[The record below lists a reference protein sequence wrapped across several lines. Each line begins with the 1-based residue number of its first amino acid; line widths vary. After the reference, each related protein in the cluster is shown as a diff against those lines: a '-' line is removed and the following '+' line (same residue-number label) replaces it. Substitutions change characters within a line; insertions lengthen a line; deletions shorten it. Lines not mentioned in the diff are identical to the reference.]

1 LLYHYFSIF
10 GTKWKQPRMTFK
22 SRFIFILFFSLFI
35 STTDNVFS
43 QHIIRGLVTDS
54 ISNEPLP
61 FVSVFLKGTSIGTVT
76 DNAGKFSLKILHTNH
91 ILIIRSLGYKE
102 KTLKPPGE
110 KEAALS
116 IRLSPTSKQM
126 SEIVVRSKG
135 IKYKKKDNPAV
146 FFVKKVIDSKN
157 KYSPLNKEFYSYEKY
172 EKISLALNN
181 FQKDKHKNL
190 LKRFDFLINYVDTS
204 SISGKPILPFS
215 SKEMIESY
223 YFQNSPRDEK
233 QIIKARKSSGI
244 DEMLSDEGVEDFLN
258 EIFKNVN
265 IYDNDISLF
274 LKQFVSPLSTGG
286 PDFYKYYLIDTV
298 KIAGDECMNLGFVP
312 FLSESTGFT
321 GHIYVTLDSTN
332 FIKKVKLG
340 IPKNINLNF
349 VQKLAIDQEFERAPD
364 GTRLMT
370 KDDITVEF
378 ALNPKSDALYAR
390 RTSTYSKHSFEKP
403 ANLSVF
409 NQIGSTIKEDDAEK
423 KPETYWKESRTD
435 TTLNKENSVDKM
447 LHQLRKNPLYYYSE
461 KVFSALVVG
470 YIPTSSTKNL
480 FTLGPMYSSVSTNSV
495 EGVRL
500 RAGGLTTANLNDQLF
515 AKGFLAYGTK
525 DHILKYNAEIEYS
538 FNKKKEI
545 ANEYPINSIKLAT
558 SYDLNRL
565 GQQYRYSPPDNFFLS
580 MKRQPDSKMTYQRK
594 IELSYNRDFYSQ
606 LSLGTTLRYR
616 TEFAIT
622 QYVPFAD
629 NTSGQPIQSYSMGEI
644 QLKLRYAP
652 GEKIYQSIGSR
663 RPISRNAP
671 VFSLQ
676 QNLAL
681 KGMLGSDFDYC
692 FTELGFQKR
701 FWFSAYGNA
710 NVILNAGKVW
720 TKNPFPMLII
730 PNANLSYT
738 IQYES
743 YPMMNALEFINDQY
757 LSWDL
762 NYNINGLILNRIP
775 LLKKLKLRE
784 IVSFRGLY
792 GSLSEKNN
800 PTQSTGLYQFP
811 TESHKMGKD
820 PYMEAGVGVEN
831 IFNFL
836 RVDYVWRLTY
846 LDHPNI
852 DKSGIRISLN
862 FSF

>member
-1 LLYHYFSIF
+1 
-10 GTKWKQPRMTFK
+10 MTFK
-22 SRFIFILFFSLFI
+22 SRFIFVLFLSILS
-35 STTDNVFS
+35 SATSSVFS
-43 QHIIRGLVTDS
+43 QHIIKGIVTDS
-54 ISNEPLP
+54 INNEPLP
-61 FVSVFLKGTSIGTVT
+61 FVSVYLKGTSIGTVT
-76 DNAGKFSLKILHTNH
+76 DNNGKFTLKIPHTNH
-91 ILIIRSLGYKE
+91 ILKISSLGYKE
-102 KTLKPPGE
+102 KILKPPGA
-110 KEAALS
+110 KDALLT
-116 IRLSPTSKQM
+116 IRLFPTSKQM
-126 SEIVVRSKG
+126 DEIVVRSKG
-135 IKYKKKDNPAV
+135 VRYKKKNNPAV
-146 FFVKKVIDSKN
+146 FFVKKVIDSKG
-157 KYSPLNKEFYSYEKY
+157 KYSPLNKDFFSFEKY
-172 EKISLALNN
+172 EKISIALNN

-204 SISGKPILPFS
+204 NISGKPILPFS
-215 SKEMIESY
+215 SKEMIEN
-223 YFQNSPRDEK
+223 YFYQNSPRIDK
-233 QIIKARKSSGI
+233 RIIKAKKSSGI

-258 EIFKNVN
+258 EIFKDVN

-298 KIAGDECMNLGFVP
+298 RIAGDECMNLGFVP

-321 GHIYVTLDSTN
+321 GNIYVTLDSTN
-332 FIKKVKLG
+332 FIKKVKLS

-349 VQKLAIDQEFERAPD
+349 VQKLAIDQEFERATD
-364 GTRLMT
+364 GTRLLT

-390 RTSTYSKHSFEKP
+390 RTSSYSKHSFEKP
-403 ANLSVF
+403 IDLSVF
-409 NQIGSTIKEDDAEK
+409 NQNGSTITDDDAGK
-423 KPETYWKESRTD
+423 KPQIYWKESRPD
-435 TTLNKENSVDKM
+435 STLSKKKSVDKM
-447 LHQLRKNPLYYYSE
+447 LQQLRKNPLYYYSE
-461 KVFSALVVG
+461 KVFTALVIG

-480 FTLGPMYSSVSTNSV
+480 FTLGPMYSSISTNSV

-500 RAGGLTTANLNDQLF
+500 RAGGLTTVRLNDQLF
-515 AKGFLAYGTK
+515 GKGFLAYGTN
-525 DHILKYNAEIEYS
+525 DHVFKFNAEIEYS

-545 ANEYPINSIKLAT
+545 ANEYPYNSIKLAT

-580 MKRQPDSKMTYQRK
+580 IKRQPDSKMTYQRK

-606 LSLGTTLRYR
+606 LSLGAMIRYR
-616 TEFAIT
+616 TEFAT
-622 QYVPFAD
+622 PQYVPFTD
-629 NTSGQPIQSYSMGEI
+629 NNSGQPVQSYSMGEM

-676 QNLAL
+676 QNLAV
-681 KGMLGSDFDYC
+681 KGVLGSDYDYC

-720 TKNPFPMLII
+720 TKNPFPILII

-757 LSWDL
+757 FSWDL
-762 NYNINGLILNRIP
+762 NYNMNGLILNRIP

-784 IVSFRGLY
+784 IISFRGLY
-792 GSLSEKNN
+792 GSLNNKNN
-800 PTQSTGLYQFP
+800 PTVSAGLYNFP
-811 TESHKMGKD
+811 TESYKMGKD
-820 PYMEAGVGVEN
+820 PYIEAGVGVEN